1 MEKIPANT
9 GINWIRQGFAIFRK
23 QPAELAMLFLLYM
36 LLMFSL
42 SLIPLIGQLLP
53 LLLVPVFSMAFMQAC
68 VQIEAGKK
76 VLPSVLLTG
85 FRSPAL
91 GTLLRLGLLYLLAA
105 VIAIAASALVDD
117 GMFWKLM
124 SGQISAEEEKLPMS
138 DLPLAM
144 MVAALVYTPFAMAFW
159 HAAPLAA
166 WQRMGLFKAVFY
178 SFFAVRRCGMAFL
191 AYGLGWVVIG
201 IALPAVVSAVLS
213 LLLGKTLVTVMLL
226 TPLSVVLTIV
236 MYCSFYPTYMQVF
249 GLPDLPS
256 AE

>member
-76 VLPSVLLTG
+76 VLPNILLTG

-91 GTLLRLGLLYLLAA
+91 GTLLRLGSLYLLAA
-105 VIAIAASALVDD
+105 LIAIAASSLVDD

-124 SGQISAEEEKLPMS
+124 SGQITADEEKLPMN

-144 MVAALVYTPFAMAFW
+144 LVAALVYTPFAMAFW

-191 AYGLGWVVIG
+191 AYGLAWIVIG
-201 IALPAVVSAVLS
+201 IALPAIVSAVLA

-226 TPLSVVLTIV
+226 TPLSVILTIV
-236 MYCSFYPTYMQVF
+236 MYCSFYPTYVEVF
-249 GLPDLPS
+249 ESPAQS
-256 AE
+256 

>member
-91 GTLLRLGLLYLLAA
+91 GTLLRLGSLYLLAA
-105 VIAIAASALVDD
+105 LIAIAASALVDD

-124 SGQISAEEEKLPMS
+124 SGQISADEEKLPMN

-144 MVAALVYTPFAMAFW
+144 LVAGLVYTPFAMAFW
-159 HAAPLAA
+159 HAAPLAT

-178 SFFAVRRCGMAFL
+178 SFFAVRRCGKAFVVY
-191 AYGLGWVVIG
+191 ALGWVVIG
-201 IALPAVVSAVLS
+201 IALPAIVSAVLS
-213 LLLGKTLVTVMLL
+213 LLLGKTLVTLMLL
-226 TPLSVVLTIV
+226 TPLSVILTIV
-236 MYCSFYPTYMQVF
+236 MYCSFYSTYLQVF
-249 GLPDLPS
+249 DSPQLSS

>member
-1 MEKIPANT
+1 MEKIPAHT

-23 QPAELAMLFLLYM
+23 QPAELAFLFLLYM

-53 LLLVPVFSMAFMQAC
+53 LLLVPVFSLAFMQAC
-68 VQIEAGKK
+68 VQIESGKK
-76 VLPSVLLTG
+76 VLPSLLLTG

-91 GTLLRLGLLYLLAA
+91 GTLLRLGMLYLLAA
-105 VIAIAASALVDD
+105 VISVAASALVDD

-124 SGQISAEEEKLPMS
+124 SGQIAADDDKMPMT

-144 MVAALVYTPFAMAFW
+144 LVAGLVYTPFAMAFW
-159 HAAPLAA
+159 HAAALAA
-166 WQRMGLFKAVFY
+166 WQRMSLFKAIFY

-191 AYGLGWVVIG
+191 AYSLGWVVIG
-201 IALPAVVSAVLS
+201 VAMPAVISAVLA
-213 LLLGKTLVTVMLL
+213 LLLGKNLVSVMLL
-226 TPLSVVLTIV
+226 TPLSVILTIV
-236 MYCSFYPTYMQVF
+236 MYCSFYPTYVQVF
-249 GLPDLPS
+249 GKPQLPA

>member
-76 VLPSVLLTG
+76 VLPNILLTG

-91 GTLLRLGLLYLLAA
+91 GTLLRLGSLYLLAA
-105 VIAIAASALVDD
+105 LIAIAASSLVDG

-124 SGQISAEEEKLPMS
+124 SGQITADEEKLPMT

-144 MVAALVYTPFAMAFW
+144 LVAALVYTPFAMAFW

-191 AYGLGWVVIG
+191 AYGLGWIVIG
-201 IALPAVVSAVLS
+201 IALPAIVSAVLA

-226 TPLSVVLTIV
+226 TPLSVILTIV
-236 MYCSFYPTYMQVF
+236 MYCSFYPTYVEVF
-249 GLPDLPS
+249 ERPEQS
-256 AE
+256 

>member
-1 MEKIPANT
+1 MEKIPANI

-53 LLLVPVFSMAFMQAC
+53 LLLVPVFSTAFMQAC
-68 VQIEAGKK
+68 VHIEAGKK
-76 VLPSVLLTG
+76 VLPNVLLTG

-91 GTLLRLGLLYLLAA
+91 GTLLRLGSLYLLAA
-105 VIAIAASALVDD
+105 LIAIAASSLVDD

-124 SGQISAEEEKLPMS
+124 SGQITADEEKLPMT

-144 MVAALVYTPFAMAFW
+144 LVAGLVYTPFAMAFW

-191 AYGLGWVVIG
+191 AYGLAWIVIG
-201 IALPAVVSAVLS
+201 IALPAFVSAVLA

-226 TPLSVVLTIV
+226 TPLSVILTIV
-236 MYCSFYPTYMQVF
+236 MYCSFYPTYVEVF
-249 GLPDLPS
+249 GRPEQP
-256 AE
+256 

>member
-124 SGQISAEEEKLPMS
+124 SGQISAAEEKLPMN

-236 MYCSFYPTYMQVF
+236 MYCSFYPTYTQVF
-249 GLPDLPS
+249 GPSDLPS

>member
-105 VIAIAASALVDD
+105 VLAIAASALVDD

-124 SGQISAEEEKLPMS
+124 SGQISADEEKLPMN

-144 MVAALVYTPFAMAFW
+144 MVAGLVYTPFAMAFW

-201 IALPAVVSAVLS
+201 VALPAVVSAVLS

-236 MYCSFYPTYMQVF
+236 MYCSFYPTYVEVF
-249 GLPDLPS
+249 GQPEQS
-256 AE
+256 

>member
-91 GTLLRLGLLYLLAA
+91 GTLLRLGSLYLLAA
-105 VIAIAASALVDD
+105 LIAIAASTLVDD

-124 SGQISAEEEKLPMS
+124 SGQITADEEKLPMN

-144 MVAALVYTPFAMAFW
+144 LVAALVYTPFAMAFW

-201 IALPAVVSAVLS
+201 IALPAIVSAVLA

-226 TPLSVVLTIV
+226 TPLSVILTIV
-236 MYCSFYPTYMQVF
+236 MYCSFYPTYVEVF
-249 GLPDLPS
+249 GRPEQS
-256 AE
+256 